1 MKIIKQI
8 EGGLMNKYGPL
19 SLQMCYHTDWTLN
32 CLWLSSLSACS
43 SMRQENIRLHN
54 GFTTL

>member
-19 SLQMCYHTDWTLN
+19 SLQMCYQKCDIQIG
-32 CLWLSSLSACS
+32 C
-43 SMRQENIRLHN
+43 
-54 GFTTL
+54 